1 MPPSLCWP
9 LSNAVHSK
17 TGGIILFVLKFLAS
31 LNDDKDLWFSMSA
44 RRWMYN
50 LEEIRRKEIHGD
62 VVSHMTERMKSLSKN
77 MQMGLKFAACLGP
90 NFSTMVLEKI
100 QKDIVFKGSI
110 LNSCVD
116 LGFLQK
122 ESSDQYVWAHDQIQQ
137 AAYDLIPLA
146 KRESFHLLVGTRLFI
161 STSPSELENMLFFI
175 VDNMNRGS
183 KLIDDQDQLYEIS
196 QLNLE
201 AGEKALSSSAFH
213 SAAKYLMT
221 GLSLLRPE
229 SWELKYNLTIR
240 LYDAASEALFVT
252 GDFSRLSVLIEE
264 PLINARSFE
273 DKLNILNNLV
283 RALAASAKFEEG
295 MTKCFSILCQL
306 GDEIPNE
313 STPEIYAEE
322 VSHVKQLLEGKSQQ
336 DLLSLPMMSET
347 RKLAAMQFMNHA
359 LTMTFIA
366 KPLLNPIIVLRMVRM
381 SIEHGMCNISAFAFA
396 CYGAWLVSEPTCDI
410 EGGHRMGRVATEMMK
425 QLGAA
430 EMTPRLYATVYGFI
444 NIWKEPWQAGLGKH
458 LEAYESGAAT
468 GDMEYATTNLYQY
481 SNTALYGCGEN
492 LETMA
497 QNIQSYAR
505 RAFQCNQRSN
515 WMTFVTLHQLTLDLM
530 GIEENAFAP
539 YSNATTEDSYFARCV
554 EDNAL
559 SMCRLICGKKKYG
572 AFFQGDMDAAAKV
585 YEQSQDFPIGSTGRL
600 VNILVSIFI
609 DGLIGFFFARKHRDD
624 EAKWTNVGQ
633 DAIKS
638 LRKWVRSSEWNFS
651 NKLYLLEAEF
661 YFLSEDDERAM
672 SCYNASIKSA
682 REHRFVHEEGLAEE
696 KTATYLLH
704 KSQHDEALEHFVNAK
719 KCYESWGAYTLV
731 QRVDNAIA
739 ILLPLCT
746 QVDSN
751 SGVTSG
757 FFE

>member
-1 MPPSLCWP
+1 
-9 LSNAVHSK
+9 
-17 TGGIILFVLKFLAS
+17 
-31 LNDDKDLWFSMSA
+31 MSA

-283 RALAASAKFEEG
+283 RALAASAKIEEG
-295 MTKCFSILCQL
+295 MTNCFSILCQL
-306 GDEIPNE
+306 GEEIPNE

-336 DLLSLPMMSET
+336 DLLFLPMMSET

-381 SIEHGMCNISAFAFA
+381 SIEHGICNISAFGFA
-396 CYGAWLVSEPTCDI
+396 CYGAWLVSEPSCDV
-410 EGGHRMGRVATEMMK
+410 EGGHRMGRVAIEMMK

-444 NIWKEPWQAGLGKH
+444 NIWKEPWQAGLERH
-458 LEAYESGAAT
+458 LEAYKSGTTT
-468 GDMEYATTNLYQY
+468 GDMEYGITNLYQY
-481 SNTALYGCGEN
+481 ANTALYCGEN
-492 LETMA
+492 LPNLS
-497 QNIQSYAR
+497 QNLQSYAK
-505 RAFQCNQRSN
+505 RAFQCNQHNGWRS
-515 WMTFVTLHQLTLDLM
+515 FVILNQLTLDLM
-530 GIEENAFAP
+530 GIKQNAFCP
-539 YSNATTEDSYFARCV
+539 YSNGTTEESCFTSCF
-554 EDNAL
+554 NNNNF
-559 SMCRLICGKKKYG
+559 SMCRLICGKKKFV
-572 AFFQGDMDAAAKV
+572 AFFTGDLDAAAKM
-585 YEQSQDFPIGSTGRL
+585 YEQSQKFPFGSTGRL
-600 VNILVSIFI
+600 VHILVSIFI
-609 DGLIGFFFARKHRDD
+609 DGLIGFFLARKHRED
-624 EAKWTNVGQ
+624 EKKWANLGLY
-633 DAIKS
+633 AIQS
-638 LRKWVRSSEWNFS
+638 FRTWVPGSIWNFS
-651 NKLYLLEAEF
+651 NKLHLLEAEF
-661 YFLSEDDERAM
+661 YFLSEEDGRARA
-672 SCYNASIKSA
+672 CYQASIKAA
-682 REHRFVHEEGLAEE
+682 REHRFIHEEGLAEE
-696 KTATYLLH
+696 KLATYLLH
-704 KSQHDEALEHFVNAK
+704 KSQHDDALRHFINAK
-719 KCYESWGAYTLV
+719 RCYDSWGACTLGR
-731 QRVDNAIA
+731 RVEKAIA
-739 ILLPLCT
+739 ILLPLC
-746 QVDSN
+746 
-751 SGVTSG
+751 SGRG
-757 FFE
+757 